1 MKSKQVLS
9 IDQMKHLR
17 ELGLDTSD
25 ASMYWARVSH
35 GSRVDDKSK
44 GKWFLS
50 LQKEF
55 QVCGFM
61 SYESIPTYTLQDI
74 IDKLPCFIDTY
85 VFTLQKLASTYTCL
99 YMEPY
104 SRSILFLK
112 ENKELIDA
120 AYDMLCWCIENGY
133 ILKRVNNESENKR
146 NWRSNRC

>member
-1 MKSKQVLS
+1 MSKQVLS
-9 IDQMKHLR
+9 TEQMRHLQ
-17 ELGLDTSD
+17 ELGVDTSE
-25 ASMYWARVSH
+25 ASAIIYKISETETYCGYAREVVLVE
-35 GSRVDDKSK
+35 GFVEDYIDKVET
-44 GKWFLS
+44 F
-50 LQKEF
+50 
-55 QVCGFM
+55 
-61 SYESIPTYTLQDI
+61 TLQDI

>member
-1 MKSKQVLS
+1 MSKQVLS
-9 IDQMKHLR
+9 TEQMRHLQ
-17 ELGLDTSD
+17 ELGVDTSE
-25 ASMYWARVSH
+25 ASAIIYKISETETYCGYAREVVLVE
-35 GSRVDDKSK
+35 GFVEDYIDKVET
-44 GKWFLS
+44 F
-50 LQKEF
+50 
-55 QVCGFM
+55 
-61 SYESIPTYTLQDI
+61 TLQDI

-146 NWRSNRC
+146 NWRSN